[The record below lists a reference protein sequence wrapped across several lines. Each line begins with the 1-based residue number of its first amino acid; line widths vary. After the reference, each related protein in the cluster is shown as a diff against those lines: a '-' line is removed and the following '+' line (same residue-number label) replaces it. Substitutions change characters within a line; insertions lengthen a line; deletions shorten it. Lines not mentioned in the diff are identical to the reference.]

1 MFNVLNFFSFS
12 FFWQNF
18 SSSVSSFD
26 PLSSSSQP
34 QTQDQFQQQSA
45 QAQQFFTDSSDIFSD
60 LLFGQQQHQHQ
71 PVQTNQLH
79 QSQQPIDYNF
89 SQTNRFVEHSNSS
102 SETLIGNTDN
112 SSHFG
117 SNDSIPN
124 SLALP
129 YSLQQPI
136 QAHHPVDSNQT
147 KKLFFDRD
155 SEDLNLLT
163 LRSNS
168 DPTIALHSLQR
179 ARLQQQH
186 NIGLTDIS
194 QNAPVPVPVQVQVPL
209 QSQANQASAAAAAAA
224 LLESTLPSFQ
234 ETYPIKYSNQ
244 LETFGLKMDEDCY
257 MAQNHQATINYHHG
271 HGHQHHVMH
280 QEHFEYQQNPAAQ
293 FMAQNFYSYEQQQQ
307 QQQQQMVSF

>member
-1 MFNVLNFFSFS
+1 M
-12 FFWQNF
+12 
-18 SSSVSSFD
+18 
-26 PLSSSSQP
+26 
-34 QTQDQFQQQSA
+34 
-45 QAQQFFTDSSDIFSD
+45 
-60 LLFGQQQHQHQ
+60 
-71 PVQTNQLH
+71 QTNPIHPTH
-79 QSQQPIDYNF
+79 QAIDYNF
-89 SQTNRFVEHSNSS
+89 AQTNRFVEHSNSS

-129 YSLQQPI
+129 YSHQQQPTI
-136 QAHHPVDSNQT
+136 QPHHPTVDTDQA

-186 NIGLTDIS
+186 NCGLTDIS
-194 QNAPVPVPVQVQVPL
+194 QNAPVP
-209 QSQANQASAAAAAAA
+209 SQTNQPSAA
-224 LLESTLPSFQ
+224 LLDSSLPSFQ
-234 ETYPIKYSNQ
+234 ETYPIKYNQ

-257 MAQNHQATINYHHG
+257 MAQNHQANINYHHG

-280 QEHFEYQQNPAAQ
+280 QEHFEYQQNPSQ

-307 QQQQQMVSF
+307 MVSFLLNEELKNFRFQFLIQQNIFFCFSMEHQ